1 LAAAGAAGCSIE
13 DWDPAAG
20 RIDSVDV
27 AVERVAAA
35 VAAAHQDDPMVLTA
49 RAENHL
55 HGVDDLDDTIAR
67 LVAYAAAGADA
78 VYAPGLTDPADIRA
92 VVTAVGVP
100 VNVLALPDV
109 PPVSEL
115 EALGVRRVSTGSLLA
130 SAAYGAMLAGAR
142 ELRTRGTSDYARV
155 GLPRDVRTAAF

>member
-1 LAAAGAAGCSIE
+1 
-13 DWDPAAG
+13 
-20 RIDSVDV
+20 
-27 AVERVAAA
+27 
-35 VAAAHQDDPMVLTA
+35 MVLTA

-67 LVAYAAAGADA
+67 LVAYAEAGADA
-78 VYAPGLTDPADIRA
+78 VYAPALADPADIRA

-115 EALGVRRVSTGSLLA
+115 EALGVRRVSTGSMLA

-142 ELRTRGTSDYARV
+142 ELRTRGSSEYGRA

>member
-1 LAAAGAAGCSIE
+1 
-13 DWDPAAG
+13 
-20 RIDSVDV
+20 
-27 AVERVAAA
+27 
-35 VAAAHQDDPMVLTA
+35 
-49 RAENHL
+49 
-55 HGVDDLDDTIAR
+55 
-67 LVAYAAAGADA
+67 
-78 VYAPGLTDPADIRA
+78 
-92 VVTAVGVP
+92 VP